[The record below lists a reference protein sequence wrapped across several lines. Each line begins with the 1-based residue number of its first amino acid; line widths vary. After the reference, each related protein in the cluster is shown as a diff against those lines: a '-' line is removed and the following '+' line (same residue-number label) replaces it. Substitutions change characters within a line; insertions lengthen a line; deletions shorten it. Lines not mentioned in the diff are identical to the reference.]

1 MPTATSSSTIPE
13 EPPSASTPKLHL
25 HYVTVSGDSTPRR
38 PNLINNLLDLSTKAR
53 LGGRRGI
60 KRKALLYAGPDIDDV
75 EQDITTFLHFFPTIC
90 SKQVVGQ
97 LVRAA
102 KIVTRINL
110 GKTHSENK
118 IALELLINSCGLT
131 MATVNKKQY
140 LVMNNRFIEGTIKHN
155 HHIFF
160 NFCFLHVSKNFD
172 FGTEIS

>member
-75 EQDITTFLHFFPTIC
+75 EQDIMVNNDQILF
-90 SKQVVGQ
+90 
-97 LVRAA
+97 
-102 KIVTRINL
+102 
-110 GKTHSENK
+110 
-118 IALELLINSCGLT
+118 LELPLKSIENRIKSWTDSNSNFLIEKSKYLFSSFILNVFFG
-131 MATVNKKQY
+131 KKMI
-140 LVMNNRFIEGTIKHN
+140 L
-155 HHIFF
+155 
-160 NFCFLHVSKNFD
+160 
-172 FGTEIS
+172 

>member
-75 EQDITTFLHFFPTIC
+75 EQDIMVNNNQILFLEFFGIRHDLDRSSFHLEP
-90 SKQVVGQ
+90 
-97 LVRAA
+97 
-102 KIVTRINL
+102 KIVDL
-110 GKTHSENK
+110 KGHS
-118 IALELLINSCGLT
+118 
-131 MATVNKKQY
+131 
-140 LVMNNRFIEGTIKHN
+140 
-155 HHIFF
+155 
-160 NFCFLHVSKNFD
+160 
-172 FGTEIS
+172 

>member
-1 MPTATSSSTIPE
+1 M
-13 EPPSASTPKLHL
+13 
-25 HYVTVSGDSTPRR
+25 SGGSTPRR

-75 EQDITTFLHFFPTIC
+75 EQDIMVNNNQILFLEFFGIRPWSI
-90 SKQVVGQ
+90 GQ
-97 LVRAA
+97 GGQNSYED
-102 KIVTRINL
+102 KP

-140 LVMNNRFIEGTIKHN
+140 LVMNNIFIEGTIKHN
-155 HHIFF
+155 HHIFLTF
-160 NFCFLHVSKNFD
+160 AFYM
-172 FGTEIS
+172 

>member
-1 MPTATSSSTIPE
+1 MI
-13 EPPSASTPKLHL
+13 
-25 HYVTVSGDSTPRR
+25 HYVEK
-38 PNLINNLLDLSTKAR
+38 NN
-53 LGGRRGI
+53 
-60 KRKALLYAGPDIDDV
+60 
-75 EQDITTFLHFFPTIC
+75 FFPTIC

-97 LVRAA
+97 FVRAA

-118 IALELLINSCGLT
+118 IALELLINSCGLK
-131 MATVNKKQY
+131 MATLNKKQY
-140 LVMNNRFIEGTIKHN
+140 LVLNNRFIEGTIKHN

>member
-75 EQDITTFLHFFPTIC
+75 EQDIREAVKNVLADFSVKGGGYPPIPLRKK
-90 SKQVVGQ
+90 S
-97 LVRAA
+97 A
-102 KIVTRINL
+102 
-110 GKTHSENK
+110 
-118 IALELLINSCGLT
+118 
-131 MATVNKKQY
+131 KKQ
-140 LVMNNRFIEGTIKHN
+140 L
-155 HHIFF
+155 
-160 NFCFLHVSKNFD
+160 FLARELQF
-172 FGTEIS
+172 